1 MRSSTALVLLVLG
14 ALAVAGGW
22 YFGTSEQV
30 PSGNSIS
37 AGRLAFPDLAADIGK
52 AATITI
58 LHQGKTLVLERSGD
72 VWGVKEDGDYP
83 VQAGKVHA
91 LLTALTELRLTE
103 PRTSDPQ
110 QYAQL
115 GVEDPLPATA
125 NSNLLRVL
133 DATGRPI
140 AELVVGH
147 RRVRTEGGVPDDIY
161 VRRPT
166 ETQSW
171 LAQGHL
177 EIDADPQLWLD
188 RNIANIDSSKIASV
202 VIARGDVPIELQRTG
217 DTLTM
222 KSPENHPPLDKDRL
236 DDTTRA
242 LEFLTFTDVRPLDR
256 MPGKLLGQATFT
268 TTDGVAISVA
278 VNQADK
284 DIWLHLTATGEGPAK
299 PAAANFAEKWDRWA
313 FQVGDWKAR
322 ALVPTMDDLKAAA
335 PAPTPQ

>member
-1 MRSSTALVLLVLG
+1 LLVLG

-22 YFGTSEQV
+22 YFGTRTEV
-30 PSGNSIS
+30 PTGNSIS
-37 AGRLAFPDLAADIGK
+37 TGQLAFPDLAADIGR
-52 AATITI
+52 ATTITI
-58 LHQGKTLVLERSGD
+58 LHQGKTLVLDRSGD
-72 VWGVKEDGDYP
+72 GWGVKDDGDYP
-83 VQAGKVHA
+83 VQAGRVHA

-103 PRTSDPQ
+103 PRTADPQ
-110 QYAQL
+110 QFAQL

-133 DATGRPI
+133 DADGHNI
-140 AELVVGH
+140 AELIVGH
-147 RRVRTEGGVPDDIY
+147 RRVRTEGDVPDEIY
-161 VRRPT
+161 VRRPGDN
-166 ETQSW
+166 QSW
-171 LAQGHL
+171 LAEGRL

-188 RNIANIDSSKIASV
+188 RDIANIDHSKIASV
-202 VIARGDVPIELQRTG
+202 VIARGDVPIELQRAG

-222 KSPENHPPLDKDRL
+222 TAPAEHPPLDRDKL
-236 DDTTRA
+236 DDVARA

-268 TTDGVAISVA
+268 TTGGVAISVA

-284 DIWLHLTATGEGPAK
+284 DIWLHLTAAGDG
-299 PAAANFAEKWDRWA
+299 AAHQQAADFSAKWDRWA

-335 PAPTPQ
+335 TTPPPVAAPAPQ